1 MPLQLA
7 NHDRIGALRLY
18 LILSFASSFFLWL
31 AFSVNLI
38 FQVEQVGFSPLQIV
52 LVGTFLEA
60 SYFLFEVPTGVVA
73 DVYSRRISVII
84 GTFVLG
90 VGAVVAAV
98 PSFPV
103 ILLANVI
110 MGIGYTF
117 LSGAL
122 EAWIADEIGEQ
133 HAGAAYLRGAQFSQ
147 FGTLI
152 AIPVGVGLATIALNL
167 PIVISGVLTIVLAI
181 FLMLTMPERGFT
193 PAPREERGSFGTM
206 RDTFLVSTSLVK
218 RSPLLITI
226 FAIAAFFGMFN
237 EGFDRLSTA
246 HFLDT
251 FTFPAVGDLQPVV
264 WMGAIQTATLL
275 STIGVAEVVRRK
287 VDTNSHAVV
296 SRLLFAINGLLVL
309 SVVGF
314 AFAGGFIVAVITFL
328 IASNLRGITYPLSAA
343 WVNQNIDSRV
353 RATVISMNGQA
364 DAIGQIGGGPG
375 VGLVGNLFGLR
386 AAMATAGAI
395 LIPGLALYARSLG
408 QGEQPVIATD
418 DASVTAEG

>member
-1 MPLQLA
+1 MRLHLA

-38 FQVEQVGFSPLQIV
+38 FQVEQVGLSPLQLV
-52 LVGTFLEA
+52 LVGTVLEA

-73 DVYSRRISVII
+73 DVYSRRLSVIL

-90 VGAVVAAV
+90 AGAVASAV

-110 MGIGYTF
+110 MGSGYTF

-122 EAWIADEIGEQ
+122 EAWIADEIGEE
-133 HAGAAYLRGAQFSQ
+133 HAGTAYLRGAQFTQ
-147 FGTLI
+147 FGTLV

-167 PIVISGVLTIVLAI
+167 PIVIGGVLTIVLALV
-181 FLMLTMPERGFT
+181 LMLTMPEHGFT
-193 PAPREERGSFGTM
+193 PAPREERGSFGAM
-206 RDTFLVSTSLVK
+206 RDTFLAGAGLVK

-226 FAIAAFFGMFN
+226 FGIAAFFGMFN
-237 EGFDRLSTA
+237 EGFDRLSPA
-246 HFLDT
+246 HLLET
-251 FTFPAVGDLQPVV
+251 FTFPAIGDLQPVV
-264 WMGAIQTATLL
+264 WMGVIQAVALVTR
-275 STIGVAEVVRRK
+275 IGLAEIVRRK
-287 VDTNSHAVV
+287 VDTNSHVVV
-296 SRLLFAINGLLVL
+296 SRLLLAINGLLVL
-309 SVVGF
+309 SVAGF
-314 AFAGGFIVAVITFL
+314 AFAGTFTVAVIAFL

-343 WVNQNIDSRV
+343 WINQNIDSRV
-353 RATVISMNGQA
+353 RATVISMSGQA
-364 DAIGQIGGGPG
+364 DAFGQIAGGPG

-395 LIPGLALYARSLG
+395 LIPGLALYARALG
-408 QGEQPVIATD
+408 QGEQPVIETD
-418 DASVTAEG
+418 EANVTAEG